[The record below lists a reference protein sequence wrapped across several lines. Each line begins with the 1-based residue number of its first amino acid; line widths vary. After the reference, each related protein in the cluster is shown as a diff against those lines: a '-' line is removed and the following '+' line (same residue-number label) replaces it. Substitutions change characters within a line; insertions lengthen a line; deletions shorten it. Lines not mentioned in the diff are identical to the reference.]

1 LTEVVRPS
9 SDEMP
14 VAKDRYVVGS
24 DSFQV
29 NVTFCGQRNLMA
41 MRSEHEMKG
50 KVVLVTG
57 ANGGLGTYVTQA
69 FLDAGATVIGT
80 SRKIQ
85 QSDFNNTN
93 FNALPAEISTR
104 EGAQTLVDQVVARFG
119 KLDALA
125 HTVGGF
131 AGGQSI
137 AETDDA
143 TFQRMF
149 DLNLNCVFHI
159 LRAAVPPLRK
169 TGNGRIIAIG
179 SRAAL
184 EPGVGVGAYSAS
196 KAAMVCLI
204 RTVAL
209 ENKDAGLTA
218 NAILPGTMDTPANRK
233 AIPNADVSKWV
244 QPATV
249 AELVVWLAGETGKD
263 VNGSVIPV
271 YGKDA

>member
-1 LTEVVRPS
+1 
-9 SDEMP
+9 
-14 VAKDRYVVGS
+14 
-24 DSFQV
+24 
-29 NVTFCGQRNLMA
+29 
-41 MRSEHEMKG
+41 MKG

-69 FLDAGATVIGT
+69 FLDAGATVVGT

-85 QSDFNNTN
+85 QSDFNNLSFT
-93 FNALPAEISTR
+93 ALPAEISTR

-119 KLDALA
+119 KLDVLA

-131 AGGQSI
+131 AGGQAI
-137 AETDDA
+137 ADTDDA

-159 LRAAVPPLRK
+159 LRAVVPPLRK
-169 TGNGRIIAIG
+169 TGTGRIIAIG

-184 EPGVGVGAYSAS
+184 EPGTGVGAYSAS
-196 KAAMVCLI
+196 KAAMVSLI

-209 ENKDAGLTA
+209 ENKVAGLTA
-218 NAILPGTMDTPANRK
+218 NAILPGTMDTPANRN
-233 AIPNADVSKWV
+233 AMLNADFSKWV
-244 QPATV
+244 RPETV
-249 AELVVWLAGETGKD
+249 ASLVTWLAGDAGKD
-263 VNGSVIPV
+263 VNGAVIPV

>member
-1 LTEVVRPS
+1 MASEI
-9 SDEMP
+9 
-14 VAKDRYVVGS
+14 G
-24 DSFQV
+24 DS
-29 NVTFCGQRNLMA
+29 
-41 MRSEHEMKG
+41 MKG

-69 FLDAGATVIGT
+69 FLDAGATVVGT

-85 QSDFNNTN
+85 QSDFNNPN
-93 FNALPAEISTR
+93 FIAMPAEISTR
-104 EGAQTLVDQVVARFG
+104 EGAKVLVDQVVDRFG
-119 KLDALA
+119 KLDVLA

-137 AETDDA
+137 ADTDDA

-149 DLNLNCVFHI
+149 ELNLNCLFHI
-159 LRAAVPPLRK
+159 LRAAVPLLRK
-169 TGNGRIIAIG
+169 TGTGRIIAIG

-184 EPGVGVGAYSAS
+184 EPGTGVGAYSAS
-196 KAAMVCLI
+196 KAAMVSLMK
-204 RTVAL
+204 TASL

-218 NAILPGTMDTPANRK
+218 NVILPGTMDTPANRK

-249 AELVVWLAGETGKD
+249 AGLVVWLAGEAGKD